1 MAKSRKTEAGSS
13 PKKPAASKKTRAS
26 GLGRG
31 LSALLQD
38 EATADIGQTRRSGS
52 RDIPIGS
59 LRANSYQPRTIFDDS
74 ALKELAD
81 SIREH
86 GIMQPILVR
95 PTPGK
100 TDEFE
105 IIAGER
111 RWRAAQKAQLHQVPV
126 VIRTMSDQEALE
138 LALIENIQ
146 REDLSPI
153 EEAKGYR
160 QLMDDFDHRQ
170 EDIAQTV
177 GKSRSHIA
185 NLLRLLSLPRAVQDM
200 ISGGELSAGHARA
213 LVTTDDPLQ
222 LAKIIIAGG
231 LSVRAAEALAQEHSA
246 ARKSSPAKA
255 KAGKDADTRMLEKQV
270 SNQIGL
276 MVSIDHKGAKGGK
289 VIIKYKSLEQLDEL
303 VDQLSH

>member
-1 MAKSRKTEAGSS
+1 MAKSKKTEAGSS
-13 PKKPAASKKTRAS
+13 PKKPAGAKKTRAS

-52 RDIPIGS
+52 RELPIES
-59 LRANSYQPRTIFDDS
+59 LHANRYQPRSVFDDS

-95 PTPGK
+95 PASENA
-100 TDEFE
+100 DEFE

-126 VIRTMSDQEALE
+126 VVRTMSDQEALE

-160 QLMDDFDHRQ
+160 QLMDDFGHRQ

-185 NLLRLLSLPRAVQDM
+185 NLLRLLTLPKAVQDM
-200 ISGGELSAGHARA
+200 ISGGQLSAGHARA
-213 LVTTDDPLQ
+213 LVTTDEPLE
-222 LAKIIIAGG
+222 LAKIIVAGG

-246 ARKSSPAKA
+246 ARKSSPAKV
-255 KAGKDADTRMLEKQV
+255 KARKDADTRSLEKRV
-270 SNQIGL
+270 SSQIG
-276 MVSIDHKGAKGGK
+276 MTVSIDHKGAKGGK
-289 VIIKYKSLEQLDEL
+289 VVAL
-303 VDQLSH
+303 V

>member
-1 MAKSRKTEAGSS
+1 MANAD
-13 PKKPAASKKTRAS
+13 PSKKR

-38 EATADIGQTRRSGS
+38 EEAADITPKRRSGT
-52 RDIPIGS
+52 REVPIEN
-59 LRANSYQPRTIFDDS
+59 LRPNAFQPRLVFDAN

-95 PTPGK
+95 PDAGDPET
-100 TDEFE
+100 FE

-126 VIRTMSDQEALE
+126 VVRTLTDLEALE

-146 REDLSPI
+146 REDLSPV

-160 QLMDDFDHRQ
+160 RLMDEFSHTQ

-185 NLLRLLSLPRAVQDM
+185 NLLRLLNLPDAVQDM
-200 ISGGELSAGHARA
+200 INDGSLSAGHARA
-213 LVTTDDPLQ
+213 LVTTDDPLG
-222 LAKIIIAGG
+222 LAKIIVARG
-231 LSVRAAEALAQEHSA
+231 LSVRAAEGLAQEHSS
-246 ARKSSPAKA
+246 ARKTKPTKGSAA
-255 KAGKDADTRMLEKQV
+255 KDADTLALERRMGEQL
-270 SNQIGL
+270 GL
-276 MVSIDHKGAKGGK
+276 SVAIDHKGTKGGK
-289 VIIKYKSLEQLDEL
+289 LVIKYKSLEQLDDLIEKL
-303 VDQLSH
+303 TH